1 MFNTRL
7 KKELQ
12 AQHAELSM
20 YRQMQK
26 GMDARMVSLS
36 LDANN
41 HIVHANDNFLRA
53 LGYSADQLLGKD
65 MDQMVPSYV
74 KQLDCYRNL
83 KLAVQK
89 GESVIDNYRFLH
101 ANGSL
106 VWIRAMWQ
114 PVLDDQGKLVTL
126 QCYGSDI
133 TQTVETAAENSA
145 FIQALLRSTAVIEFD
160 LGGHV
165 LTANDQFLRGMGY
178 NLAQIKGKHHSMFC
192 DPAETSL
199 APYREFWAMLNRGEF
214 VAGRFKRIDSSG
226 REVWLEATYNPVH
239 DAQGKLYKVVKFATL
254 VTDQVAREDEVSQ
267 AASVAFEISQQ
278 TDVSAQRGADVVQNT
293 VQTMRKISEEMQSAS
308 SGIEALGKQS
318 LLISSIVQTIG
329 GIAQQTNLLALNAAI
344 EAARAGEQGRGFAVV
359 ADEVRSLA
367 SRTREATDEISGMIA
382 SIQQETGN
390 AISTMQQGNTLMQE
404 GLSLNAK
411 VASALAQIDEQ
422 SRSAGHQFAAITTA
436 TQEQSSTA
444 TMLSS
449 NLQSIAMANSEQRQ
463 VMSNLAVTAQEL
475 NGLATELRNE
485 VDRFR

>member
-1 MFNTRL
+1 
-7 KKELQ
+7 
-12 AQHAELSM
+12 
-20 YRQMQK
+20 
-26 GMDARMVSLS
+26 MVSLS

-41 HIVHANDNFLRA
+41 RIVHANDNFLRA

-65 MDQMVPSYV
+65 LDQMVPSYV

-178 NLAQIKGKHHSMFC
+178 SLAQIKGKHHSMFC

-293 VQTMRKISEEMQSAS
+293 VQTMHKISEEMQSAS

-367 SRTREATDEISGMIA
+367 QRTQKSTEEIEALIARLQSGTQQAATVMDSSRELSTSSVELTRRAGGSLESITKTVSAIQAMNQQIA
-382 SIQQETGN
+382 AAAE
-390 AISTMQQGNTLMQE
+390 
-404 GLSLNAK
+404 
-411 VASALAQIDEQ
+411 EQ
-422 SRSAGHQFAAITTA
+422 SATAEEINRSII
-436 TQEQSSTA
+436 
-444 TMLSS
+444 
-449 NLQSIAMANSEQRQ
+449 NVRDVSEQTSAASEETAASS
-463 VMSNLAVTAQEL
+463 VELARLGNHLQLLVS
-475 NGLATELRNE
+475 
-485 VDRFR
+485 RFTV

>member
-41 HIVHANDNFLRA
+41 RIVHANDNFLRA

-65 MDQMVPSYV
+65 LDQMVPSYV

-199 APYREFWAMLNRGEF
+199 APYRDFWAMLNRGEF

-344 EAARAGEQGRGFAVV
+344 EAARAGEQGRGF
-359 ADEVRSLA
+359 
-367 SRTREATDEISGMIA
+367 
-382 SIQQETGN
+382 
-390 AISTMQQGNTLMQE
+390 
-404 GLSLNAK
+404 
-411 VASALAQIDEQ
+411 
-422 SRSAGHQFAAITTA
+422 
-436 TQEQSSTA
+436 
-444 TMLSS
+444 
-449 NLQSIAMANSEQRQ
+449 
-463 VMSNLAVTAQEL
+463 
-475 NGLATELRNE
+475 
-485 VDRFR
+485 